1 MRKTFALGSLIATV
15 FTSSAAHAF
24 DACSLISP
32 AEMATAISEAVSTSS
47 PSTSGEKNAPG
58 VKTWD
63 CTYWKGTTPI
73 AVVTVQQFPS
83 PDAARR
89 HAASAID
96 ELKHLTTE
104 SNEEGQTIQ
113 LLEEKGSGEH
123 AFMTIDQDAGV
134 TYNIVKKTR
143 FLSIAVGQEHP
154 NVEKLRA
161 SLKQLAANATAKF

>member
-1 MRKTFALGSLIATV
+1 MRKAFALGFLIAAV
-15 FTSSAAHAF
+15 FTSSAVHAF
-24 DACSLISP
+24 EACSLISP
-32 AEMATAISEAVSTSS
+32 AEMAIAINEAVSASS
-47 PSTSGEKNAPG
+47 PGSSGEKDAPG

-63 CTYWKGTTPI
+63 CTYWKGKTPV
-73 AVVTVQQFPS
+73 AVVTVQQFAS

-96 ELKHLTTE
+96 ELKHMPTE
-104 SNEEGQTIQ
+104 SNDDGQAIQ

-123 AFMTIDQDAGV
+123 AFMTITQDAGV

-154 NVEKLRA
+154 NVDKLRA
-161 SLKQLAANATAKF
+161 SLKQLAAKASAKF